1 MQELKAF
8 AKNFINLFYPLHC
21 MSCNSQLDALNE
33 SRLCDKCGASIKPN
47 AMPPFEL
54 ETTGVMAYSAAIYEG
69 TMKEL
74 IHSFKYKGKLTLT
87 RTFIKLMADHIKEN
101 PEILDVDLI
110 TAVPLHRSRL
120 MRREFNQSLV
130 LANKLAREFS
140 LPAKDALKKT
150 KKTKYQNELSKSERL
165 TNLKGAFR
173 VRDNN
178 DISGKDIL
186 LVDDVMTTGATLNEC
201 ADTLLAGG
209 AGSVKCFTL
218 ARGI

>member
-1 MQELKAF
+1 
-8 AKNFINLFYPLHC
+8 